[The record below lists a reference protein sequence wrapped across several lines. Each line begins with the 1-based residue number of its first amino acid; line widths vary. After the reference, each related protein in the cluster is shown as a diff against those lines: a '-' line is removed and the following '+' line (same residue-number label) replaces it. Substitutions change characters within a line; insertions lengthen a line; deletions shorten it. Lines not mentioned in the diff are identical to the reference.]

1 MQSVW
6 SDRVRST
13 VRLPRGTWVT
23 AGLVFLLTLAL
34 ANSTVSANWVPA
46 SASLTLVAL
55 AGAVLLGLAAL
66 IRPLPGSL
74 PLLIG
79 LLAAPFVA
87 EWASYGALLHAHPG
101 DPGDPLGLA
110 RAWWPR
116 LLSGDAALETAPYLY
131 LLNLGFWLIGGWLA
145 WCSLRWRQPLLGVAP
160 GAVVFA
166 ANLLNFPEQQ
176 NGYVL
181 SFLILTFTLLLWTT
195 YQRSLESAGRR
206 RVRLSGD
213 ARWDFWESGV
223 LVLVGLV
230 LLGLF
235 LPPLSTADRT
245 IDLQN
250 SAFRGWA
257 DLQERL
263 NHPLPLGSG
272 ATSGNSIGFTS
283 DVRMGGPIQRT
294 GGVVF
299 TYKFDSVYGGPSY
312 FRGLNLSRT
321 GRGPG
326 GPEWRYSEMV
336 QPPVPVAR
344 DGAIPY
350 AENYKEQAQAG
361 VRMQMLKP
369 PGAAQDLLFYPG
381 QLQKL
386 DRGAVALSSRGFGE
400 PAPSRGLN
408 TLDRL
413 SATGQQGGS
422 GSYHVATVYSTASE
436 DELRAAGTDYPAWL
450 EPYRSFANAY
460 QPSQAAAIPTR
471 AYRRPEVLQHIAQLA
486 QQVTAGKTNPYD
498 QAQAVEAYL
507 RSTYTYT
514 LSPPPPGNADPL
526 DYFLFT
532 GKQGYCEYFASAM
545 GDMLRALGLPT
556 RLVNGFGPGTYD
568 DRLDRFVVK
577 ESDAHTWVEAY
588 FPSYGWIPFEPTPDG
603 QYFPIQRA
611 SAGANCAPGSIAC
624 DPNTAGAGNG
634 SVAPTPR
641 IAPGLLDPNLNGV
654 TGAGGAAGSRFPAPS
669 PLFLLVLVLLLMLA
683 FLLLMRYLRP
693 GTAAGAWSRTRRLA
707 ALAGIRG
714 SPGETP
720 LEFGRRLA
728 RDMPEAAGPAGQL
741 ADRFTLAAY
750 APRELAEAAEDSA
763 LEAWLELRPLLLRR
777 LRDRLT
783 RRRVAYSA

>member
-1 MQSVW
+1 MQSAW
-6 SDRVRST
+6 SDRVRGT
-13 VRLPRGTWVT
+13 VRPPRGVWVT
-23 AGLVFLLTLAL
+23 ACLVLLLTLAL
-34 ANSTVSANWVPA
+34 ANSTVTANWVPD
-46 SASLTLVAL
+46 SSSLTLVAL
-55 AGAVLLGLAAL
+55 GAGLLFGLAAL
-66 IRPLPGSL
+66 IRPLPAGVA
-74 PLLIG
+74 LLVG
-79 LLAAPFVA
+79 LLAAPLVA
-87 EWASYGALLHAHPG
+87 VWASHGALVHAHPS
-101 DPGDPLGLA
+101 DPGDLLGLA

-116 LLSGDAALETAPYLY
+116 VLSGDAALDNVSYLY

-166 ANLLNFPEQQ
+166 GNLLNFPDQQ

-181 SFLILTFTLLLWTT
+181 SFLILTLSLLLWST

-206 RVRLSGD
+206 QVRLSGD

-235 LPPLSTADRT
+235 LPPLSTTDRT

-263 NHPLPLGSG
+263 NHPVPLGAG
-272 ATSGNSIGFTS
+272 AATGNSIGFTS

-294 GGVVF
+294 SGVVF
-299 TYKFDSVYGGPSY
+299 TYKFDNANGGPAY

-321 GRGPG
+321 GRGPT
-326 GPEWRYSEMV
+326 GPEWKYNEIV
-336 QPPVPVAR
+336 QPSVPIAK
-344 DGAIPY
+344 DTAISY
-350 AENYKEQAQAG
+350 AESYQEQAQAG
-361 VRMQMLKP
+361 VRIQMLKP
-369 PGAAQDLLFYPG
+369 PGAAQDVIFYTG

-386 DRGAVALSSRGFGE
+386 DRAAVAHSSRGYGQ
-400 PAPSRGLN
+400 PIPSRGLY

-413 SATGQQGGS
+413 SGLDGQGGS
-422 GSYHVATVYSTASE
+422 GSYHVNTTYSTAGE
-436 DELRAAGTDYPAWL
+436 DQLRAAGTDYPAWL
-450 EPYRSFANAY
+450 EPYRAFSNAY
-460 QPSQAAAIPTR
+460 QPSQAATLPTQG
-471 AYRRPEVLQHIAQLA
+471 YRRPEVLQRIAQLA

-498 QAQAVEAYL
+498 QAQAIEAYL

-514 LSPPPPGNADPL
+514 LSPPSPGPDDPL

-545 GDMLRALGLPT
+545 GDMLRSLGLPT
-556 RLVNGFGPGTYD
+556 RLVNGYGPGTYD
-568 DRLDRFVVK
+568 EKLDRFVVK
-577 ESDAHTWVEAY
+577 ESDAHTWVEVY

-611 SAGANCAPGSIAC
+611 GAGAGCAPGSIAC
-624 DPNTAGAGNG
+624 DPNAVGAGNG
-634 SVAPTPR
+634 GLGSTPR

-654 TGAGGAAGSRFPAPS
+654 AGTGGAGASRLPAAS
-669 PLFLLVLVLLLMLA
+669 PLLLLLLA
-683 FLLLMRYLRP
+683 LFLALGLLFLSRYLRP
-693 GTAAGAWSRTRRLA
+693 GTADGAWSRTRRLA

-728 RDMPEAAGPAGQL
+728 REMPEAAGPAGRL

-750 APRELAEAAEDSA
+750 APRQLAEAAEDAA

-777 LRDRLT
+777 LKDRLT